1 MKGTFLMSIVVIFS
15 MLVIPLSALSE
26 PKSDIIPTA
35 VPNTDTLYQNRDIS
49 YTVETFKVL
58 KDNNVIELSAKDY
71 IFGVVAA
78 EMPALYHEE
87 ALKAQAVA
95 AYTFACYR
103 KNASAESDYDITA
116 DGDTAQCFI
125 TRDEAKNRW
134 GEKADEYTKKID
146 GCIKA
151 VEGELLYFDNKPIFA
166 AYHAISPG
174 KTNPCLDVWAKDISY
189 LKSVESSGDSLA
201 EGYLSEV
208 KFSAEELTKKLKS
221 ISVPSGDAKNYFSD
235 MSVGENG
242 YVKQIKYCDTL
253 VQGSQI
259 TKLLELRSSNFTVKF
274 TDNNFVFSVKGY
286 GHGVGMSQTGAD
298 YMAKQGH
305 TYKEILLHYY
315 TGASL
320 QKNLK

>member
-1 MKGTFLMSIVVIFS
+1 MSIVVIFS

-35 VPNTDTLYQNRDIS
+35 TPNTDTLYQNNDTS
-49 YTVETFKVL
+49 YTAETFKVL
-58 KDNNVIELSAKDY
+58 KDNEVIKLSAKDY
-71 IFGVVAA
+71 VFGVVAA

-103 KNASAESDYDITA
+103 KNTAAESDYDITA

-125 TRDEAKNRW
+125 TRDEAKKRW

-146 GCIKA
+146 DCIKA
-151 VEGELLYFDNKPIFA
+151 VAGELLCFDNQPIFP

-174 KTNPCLDVWAKDISY
+174 KTNTCLDVWAKDIPY

-201 EGYLSEV
+201 QGYLSEA
-208 KFSAEELTKKLKS
+208 KFSAEELAKKLKS
-221 ISVPSGDAKNYFSD
+221 ISLPSGDAENYFSD
-235 MSVGENG
+235 ISLTDNG
-242 YVKQIKYCDTL
+242 YVKQIKYCGTL

-259 TKLLELRSSNFTVKF
+259 TKLLDLRSSNFTVKF
-274 TDNNFVFSVKGY
+274 TDKNFVFSVTGY

-298 YMAKQGH
+298 YMAKKGH
-305 TYKEILLHYY
+305 TYKEILSHYY
-315 TGASL
+315 SGASL